1 MPLPE
6 ATIATCSS
14 FREIRCSTIF
24 AAIRVSTRSCKRLPA
39 ENSEDRQS
47 PMSGERPRPRVLV
60 MAPSPRELSLLRA
73 LRRGDAMST
82 RGACPPQISR
92 PARTQRTQSLF
103 IKMNSNLRLIVNGFR
118 FELLTVRACPFRGDG
133 PRFTIR
139 RDRALAIGEHFST
152 FHCRDLVGVVVHNFV
167 GRRVPGKVPLR
178 LIRFAVGHAHPDA
191 VRRFPILV
199 HAGHL
204 YLEFVLLLGVNDRR
218 VLVHPG
224 RDFRLRFIELPRPH
238 VRIHHRCCHL
248 GGFFLRRRCLGAFC
262 SRRTCCRFGRFRGTK
277 TKYGWRKRQ
286 SHSYY

>member
-178 LIRFAVGHAHPDA
+178 LIRSPAGRAPPDA
-191 VRRFPILV
+191 ARRFPILV

-204 YLEFVLLLGVNDRR
+204 YLEFVLLLVVNDRH
-218 VLVHPG
+218 VLIHPR
-224 RDFRLRFIELPRPH
+224 RDFRLRFIQLPRAH
-238 VRIHHRCCHL
+238 VRVRHL
-248 GGFFLRRRCLGAFC
+248 GFFLRGRCLGGFC
-262 SRRTCCRFGRFRGTK
+262 SRWTCRRLRRFCCNK
-277 TKYGWRKRQ
+277 T
-286 SHSYY
+286 